1 MVFVLQQMDLCVG
14 GHAPALPG
22 LKLPNSNNKLWR
34 TGLEQYTPPPASS
47 EGPQQKP
54 EAHGAPGSEGAR
66 SGLNRSDTFTS
77 GNITIP
83 RPHGRKTPELG
94 SVLVVPAGQPCSRGA
109 ARGEEEGGNL
119 LDGRDFQQT
128 LDVTPKGGHVQR
140 STTSPRE
147 SVDLINLDP
156 LTDPGPA
163 NSDSVSKV
171 GNVGAVSST
180 YRGTLPLRSYPQ
192 GPSPLPPRA
201 HLALN
206 PFAQQLLHLHN
217 TCSSPQMHYVPT
229 RQGNPFAAG
238 PGPRPGSYFHT
249 PPQSFPAV
257 QGLYGLQHSFG
268 SLSHPSI
275 HGRLHSTFPHDGTRA
290 SPLPTSASNSALSGS
305 AGSPAASER
314 DTAAQDPFADLL
326 TMVKQDAAPKETVAD
341 VRWKWETFE

>member
-1 MVFVLQQMDLCVG
+1 MDLCVG

-22 LKLPNSNNKLWR
+22 LRLPNSNNKLWR
-34 TGLEQYTPPPASS
+34 TELEKYTPPSAGTS
-47 EGPQQKP
+47 EGPQQKLP
-54 EAHGAPGSEGAR
+54 EAHTAAGSEASR

-94 SVLVVPAGQPCSRGA
+94 SVLVVPAGQTCPRGA
-109 ARGEEEGGNL
+109 AREEEGGNL
-119 LDGRDFQQT
+119 LSGRDFQQT
-128 LDVTPKGGHVQR
+128 LDVTPKGGHAQR
-140 STTSPRE
+140 STTSPRD

-156 LTDPGPA
+156 LTEPGPA
-163 NSDSVSKV
+163 NSDSVGKV
-171 GNVGAVSST
+171 GNVGGVSST

-192 GPSPLPPRA
+192 GSSPLPPRP

-217 TCSSPQMHYVPT
+217 TSPQTHYAPP
-229 RQGNPFAAG
+229 RQENPFG
-238 PGPRPGSYFHT
+238 SVHGPRPGSYFHT

-257 QGLYGLQHSFG
+257 YGLHHSFG
-268 SLSHPSI
+268 SLTHPSI
-275 HGRLHSTFPHDGTRA
+275 HGRLHSAFPHDGTRA

-314 DTAAQDPFADLL
+314 DAQAQDPFADLL

>member
-1 MVFVLQQMDLCVG
+1 MG

-22 LKLPNSNNKLWR
+22 LKLPNSKNKLWR
-34 TGLEQYTPPPASS
+34 TGLEKDAPSPATS

-54 EAHGAPGSEGAR
+54 EAHSGPAGSEGSW

-109 ARGEEEGGNL
+109 AREEEGGNL
-119 LDGRDFQQT
+119 LSGRDFPRT
-128 LDVTPKGGHVQR
+128 LEVTPKGGHVQR
-140 STTSPRE
+140 STTSSRE

-163 NSDSVSKV
+163 NSDSVSTV

-180 YRGTLPLRSYPQ
+180 YRGTLPLRSYPP
-192 GPSPLPPRA
+192 GSSPLPPRP

-206 PFAQQLLHLHN
+206 PFAQQLQHLHNTN
-217 TCSSPQMHYVPT
+217 TCSSPQMHYMPP
-229 RQGNPFAAG
+229 RQENPFG
-238 PGPRPGSYFHT
+238 SVHGPRPGSYFHT
-249 PPQSFPAV
+249 PPHSFPAV
-257 QGLYGLQHSFG
+257 PGLYGLQHSFG
-268 SLSHPSI
+268 SSTLPST
-275 HGRLHSTFPHDGTRA
+275 HGRLHSAFSHDGTRG
-290 SPLPTSASNSALSGS
+290 SPLPTSASNSALSGL

-314 DTAAQDPFADLL
+314 DAQTQDPFADLL
-326 TMVKQDAAPKETVAD
+326 TMVKQDATPKETVAD
-341 VRWKWETFE
+341 VRLKWETFE

>member
-1 MVFVLQQMDLCVG
+1 MDLCVG
-14 GHAPALPG
+14 GHGPALPG

-34 TGLEQYTPPPASS
+34 TGLEKYTPPPPATS

-54 EAHGAPGSEGAR
+54 EAHAAPGGEGFG

-109 ARGEEEGGNL
+109 AREEEGGNL
-119 LDGRDFQQT
+119 LSGRDFQQT
-128 LDVTPKGGHVQR
+128 LDVTHVQR
-140 STTSPRE
+140 STMSPRE

-171 GNVGAVSST
+171 GNIDAPSSA
-180 YRGTLPLRSYPQ
+180 YRGTLPLRCFPQ
-192 GPSPLPPRA
+192 GSSPLPPRP

-206 PFAQQLLHLHN
+206 PFAQQLLHMHN
-217 TCSSPQMHYVPT
+217 TCSSPQMHYASP
-229 RQGNPFAAG
+229 RQENPFG
-238 PGPRPGSYFHT
+238 SNYGPRPGSYFHT
-249 PPQSFPAV
+249 PPQPRSFPAA
-257 QGLYGLQHSFG
+257 QGLFGLQHSFG
-268 SLSHPSI
+268 SLTHPSI
-275 HGRLHSTFPHDGTRA
+275 HGRLHSAFPHDGTRP

-314 DTAAQDPFADLL
+314 DAQAQDPFADLL